1 MSEAS
6 ISKHDLNLCDILTSA
21 KPIHTLR
28 EMLKCYLIGG
38 FVPDGKIESAANTV
52 ADHINIS
59 DVNVVCDM
67 LRMERFKK
75 NDLLIC
81 LLSSLLGIISSDMI
95 RNDHSLQYDIACKT
109 VTLLTSSDKDIRP
122 SDAHQ
127 FSLML
132 LLPLALIVN
141 VMPAKLNDIV
151 SDNSILDDLLNF
163 ATSLMSSLS
172 SAKVTMEG
180 QNIVIHIR
188 DILIGCYSLCY
199 WQVLTCRSS
208 TKDISTSYKKF
219 ASSDVFKFTDRY
231 LRYLFHFN
239 DGQPMTEGSRID
251 TTSAK
256 CIDNVCAVLGKIAKK
271 FHKMPR
277 KSMCAVTSEA
287 RHSTT
292 NRRKQ
297 AATLRRVAMKRDQRS
312 SSDSEK
318 ESEKDRKERE
328 LASDGSDSTVDMSDY
343 VLGASDSDEVRPM
356 QVKHR
361 RNPSNASARS
371 KEGSLGYF

>member
-1 MSEAS
+1 
-6 ISKHDLNLCDILTSA
+6 
-21 KPIHTLR
+21 
-28 EMLKCYLIGG
+28 MLKCYLKGG
-38 FVPDGKIESAANTV
+38 FAADGEIEGTSNTV
-52 ADHINIS
+52 TDHINMS
-59 DVNVVCDM
+59 DVSVVCDM
-67 LRMERFKK
+67 LRRESFKK

-109 VTLLTSSDKDIRP
+109 ILLLTSSDKDIRP

-127 FSLML
+127 FSVML

-141 VMPAKLNDIV
+141 VMPTKLDDIV
-151 SDNSILDDLLNF
+151 SENSVLDDLLSF
-163 ATSLMSSLS
+163 ASSLMNSLN
-172 SAKVTMEG
+172 SAKVTMER
-180 QNIVIHIR
+180 QTIIFHIC
-188 DILIGCYSLCY
+188 DILTGCYSLCY
-199 WQVLTCRSS
+199 WQVLACRSS

-219 ASSDVFKFTDRY
+219 SSSEIFKFTDRY
-231 LRYLFHFN
+231 LRYLFHFD
-239 DGQPMTEGSRID
+239 DGKPLTEDNRID
-251 TTSAK
+251 NASDK
-256 CIDNVCAVLGKIAKK
+256 CINNMCAVFGKIAKK
-271 FHKMPR
+271 FHKIPR
-277 KSMCAVTSEA
+277 KSMCTVTSEA
-287 RHSTT
+287 RHSST

-297 AATLRRVAMKRDQRS
+297 TATLRRVGMKRDQRS

-343 VLGASDSDEVRPM
+343 VLGASDSDEIRPM

-371 KEGSLGYF
+371 KEGRLFLINSISCCHK